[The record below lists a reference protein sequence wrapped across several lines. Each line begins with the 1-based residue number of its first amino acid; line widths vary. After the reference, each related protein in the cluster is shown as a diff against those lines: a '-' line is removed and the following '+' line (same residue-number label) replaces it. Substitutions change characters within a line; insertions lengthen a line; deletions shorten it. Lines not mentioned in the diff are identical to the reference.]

1 MLYIISPEIIQVGK
15 QNMAELN
22 RDDQINFEK
31 FIEFIAEASIT
42 VHPYPLDERA
52 IQISV
57 ERFNLVVVLPLPD
70 ESARM
75 KLSYRTP
82 NFFMIQK
89 SGEGFVRMLTENE
102 LKELLGKI
110 LSNNELQQK
119 IKDATQAEGIKLEV
133 DDKFVK
139 YIRKL
144 YIQKVES
151 FFQSPNSGNRR
162 ENSPRFY
169 SNGKH

>member
-1 MLYIISPEIIQVGK
+1 
-15 QNMAELN
+15 MAELN

-57 ERFNLVVVLPLPD
+57 ERFNLVVILPLPD

-75 KLSYRTP
+75 KLSYQTP

-102 LKELLGKI
+102 LKELLVKI

-119 IKDATQAEGIKLEV
+119 IKDATQAEGIKLEF

-151 FFQSPNSGNRR
+151 LLQSQNS
-162 ENSPRFY
+162 ENSTENNPRFY
-169 SNGKH
+169 SNGTH